1 MSDCLLTGC
10 DKSLED
16 LLPWWISRIRKH
28 MPLALIKVADFGM
41 SERAHA
47 YLRDNDIELLVL
59 DKQGFRKAGWHLKP
73 LSIIT
78 CLEQPDA
85 DRVCWLDIDC
95 EVQKPIEE
103 IFDFAVDEKLGL
115 TKDPFGGKR
124 AFWATGVI
132 VVKNNSTILKDW
144 NTRCQRATDRG
155 DQEALFGMI
164 RNSANLISE
173 MPMEYQWLRLHI
185 KRGIDNPDKKIMHWT
200 GRPGKIMIRGFIKKH
215 PSLQVLN

>member
-1 MSDCLLTGC
+1 MSDCFLTGC

-16 LLPWWISRIRKH
+16 LLPWWITRIRKR
-28 MPLALIKVADFGM
+28 MPLAQIKVADFGM
-41 SERAHA
+41 SEKAHA
-47 YLRDNDIELLVL
+47 YLGDNGIQVLAL

-103 IFDFAVDEKLGL
+103 IFEFAVDEKLGL

-132 VVKNNSTILKDW
+132 VVKNNSSILKDW

-155 DQEALFGMI
+155 DQEALFGMVK
-164 RNSANLISE
+164 NSADSISE
-173 MPMEYQWLRLHI
+173 IPLEYQWLRLHV
-185 KRGIDNPDKKIMHWT
+185 KRGIDNPGKKIMHWT
-200 GRPGKIMIRGFIKKH
+200 GQRGKSMIRGFIKRH